1 MVNTIGY
8 RGPDAE
14 GVWADRSCRFAMAHR
29 RLSILELSAA
39 GSQPM
44 LSESGRYVIV
54 FNGEIY
60 NHLELR
66 SQLNCANWRGSS
78 DTETLLVA
86 VEKWGVPKTLD
97 RLVGMFAFAIWD
109 QNKKELSIARDRLG
123 EKPLYYGWVGNEFVF
138 ASELKALLSVAKL
151 RGSIDRN
158 ALSNFFA
165 A

>member
-1 MVNTIGY
+1 MCGIAGIFARHCDHALDVEAISRKMVNTIGY

-97 RLVGMFAFAIWD
+97 RLVGMFAFAI
-109 QNKKELSIARDRLG
+109 
-123 EKPLYYGWVGNEFVF
+123 
-138 ASELKALLSVAKL
+138 
-151 RGSIDRN
+151 
-158 ALSNFFA
+158 
-165 A
+165 